1 MHNEPEHLTMA
12 MKLDALTLRLVLRH
26 CESAGSGD
34 VVVFDDG
41 EVQRTELRCFTAG
54 SCSDVWKG
62 ILDGVPVA
70 IKVFRGLPYVECM
83 KEQFWDLLMKEV
95 KVWSKLQHPN
105 VVPLYGVVND
115 FGHLPGL
122 VLPVYKNSN
131 LNKYL
136 KNRPDADRVKLL
148 LDVAHGLHYLHT
160 LEAPVHHGE
169 LKGSNILIDDD
180 GRALICDIGQAT
192 LVTEMVFTRANCCGS
207 CRWCAPELMIPE
219 PDFDIYRAKSDIYS
233 FGMLMLET
241 MTGLHPFHYIRPDAK
256 VIFDVIKGVRPK
268 RPTLKEAPQLT
279 DELWQ
284 LMTECWDHDQL
295 KRPSAGEV
303 LNRIY
308 TIHAGNQGY
317 EMSQCFTPAARL

>member
-1 MHNEPEHLTMA
+1 
-12 MKLDALTLRLVLRH
+12 
-26 CESAGSGD
+26 
-34 VVVFDDG
+34 
-41 EVQRTELRCFTAG
+41 
-54 SCSDVWKG
+54 
-62 ILDGVPVA
+62 
-70 IKVFRGLPYVECM
+70 
-83 KEQFWDLLMKEV
+83 
-95 KVWSKLQHPN
+95 
-105 VVPLYGVVND
+105 
-115 FGHLPGL
+115 
-122 VLPVYKNSN
+122 
-131 LNKYL
+131 
-136 KNRPDADRVKLL
+136 
-148 LDVAHGLHYLHT
+148 
-160 LEAPVHHGE
+160 
-169 LKGSNILIDDD
+169 
-180 GRALICDIGQAT
+180 
-192 LVTEMVFTRANCCGS
+192 
-207 CRWCAPELMIPE
+207 MIPE

-241 MTGLHPFHYIRPDAK
+241 LTGLHPFHYIRPDAK